1 MAKAIKMSEAVGEVK
16 RISKTVAVD
25 ELGRKIAT
33 NGNVINLG
41 AGMGKGGGKPR
52 IFKSADDYRECF
64 LDYLEDVKE
73 KGFEELPTKGNF
85 AKYAGIDR
93 KTIYNTSKEYFPE
106 TKKDWQTA
114 LADCLAEGAAVGAYD
129 KTITIFCLKNW
140 CDWADKREEKVEQ
153 KQITLATK
161 EEAQK
166 ALAEYANSKKA

>member
-1 MAKAIKMSEAVGEVK
+1 MAKAIPMSEAVGEVR
-16 RISKTVAVD
+16 RISPTRGVD
-25 ELGRKIAT
+25 SLGRKVITA
-33 NGNVINLG
+33 NNVINLG
-41 AGMGKGGGKPR
+41 AGAGQPKT
-52 IFKSADDYRECF
+52 FKTADEYRECF
-64 LDYLEDVKE
+64 LNYLDYVAEND
-73 KGFEELPTKGNF
+73 FSELPTKGNF

-114 LADCLAEGAAVGAYD
+114 LADCLTEGAAVGAYD

-161 EEAQK
+161 EEAKK
-166 ALAEYANSKKA
+166 ALEDYANYKKV